1 MTGHMPFRTMMLTKH
16 RLAIILLGASL
27 IGAGCIHGIHVALPP
42 GETAAASL
50 PVSVQLDVPFLAIEG
65 ADHMPGI
72 PLLEWPVKD
81 MQQTILDYFAQRQTF
96 STIGTEPADMR
107 LVVKAWLTLRAPDR
121 YLYRVHLE
129 SDLSFSGRAPLKTYA
144 ADGEAVGSSVRWVTA
159 SDQEPIV
166 EATAQALHQ
175 LASQIEQD
183 RELVVKGNT
192 P

>member
-1 MTGHMPFRTMMLTKH
+1 MTRHMPLRTIIRMKH
-16 RLAIILLGASL
+16 RMVIML
-27 IGAGCIHGIHVALPP
+27 IGATLLITGCVHRIHVALTP
-42 GETAAASL
+42 GETAAESF
-50 PVSVQLDVPFLAIEG
+50 PVRVQLNVPFLAIEG

-81 MQQTILDYFAQRQTF
+81 LQQTILEYFTQRQTF
-96 STIGTEPADMR
+96 TTIGLEPAEMR

-129 SDLSFSGRAPLKTYA
+129 SDFSFTDRSPLKTYA
-144 ADGEAVGSSVRWVTA
+144 AEGEAMGPSVRWVTA
-159 SDQEPIV
+159 SDQEPIAK
-166 EATAQALHQ
+166 ATAQALHQ

-183 RELVVKGNT
+183 RELVIKGNS

>member
-1 MTGHMPFRTMMLTKH
+1 MGIRH
-16 RLAIILLGASL
+16 RLLIMLLGATL
-27 IGAGCIHGIHVALPP
+27 VGTGCVHRIHVTPP
-42 GETAAASL
+42 SGETAATPL

-72 PLLEWPVKD
+72 PLLDWPVKD
-81 MQQTILDYFAQRQTF
+81 LRPAMIDYFAQRQTF
-96 STIGTEPADMR
+96 TAIGTEPADMR

-144 ADGEAVGSSVRWVTA
+144 AEGEALGSSVRWVTA
-159 SDQEPIV
+159 SDQEPIS
-166 EATAQALHQ
+166 EATAQALRN

-183 RELVVKGNT
+183 RDLVIKSKT